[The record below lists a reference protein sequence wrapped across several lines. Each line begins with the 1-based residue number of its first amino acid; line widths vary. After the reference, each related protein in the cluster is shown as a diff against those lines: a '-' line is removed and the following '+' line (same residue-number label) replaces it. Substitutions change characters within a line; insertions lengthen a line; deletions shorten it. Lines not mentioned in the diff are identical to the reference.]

1 MEQQQKIEPAELATP
16 VTPPAVSTKL
26 PLKNEGDVRELLE
39 KNLKWSQIIYE
50 QNRRIYRHL
59 WLGVIFTWVKWA
71 IILAVLVLGT
81 YFAWPL
87 VKNLQAQYSLLM
99 NQFSPGRP
107 LDKTTVESILKLL
120 PLDQVNQDQVKALV
134 K

>member
-1 MEQQQKIEPAELATP
+1 MENTEPKMETPKPIVPETP
-16 VTPPAVSTKL
+16 VVI
-26 PLKNEGDVRELLE
+26 KNESDVRELLE

-59 WLGVIFTWVKWA
+59 WMNAIFTWVKWA
-71 IILAVLVLGT
+71 IILAVLALGT

-87 VKNLQAQYSLLM
+87 VKNLEAQYSLIM
-99 NQFSPGRP
+99 KQFNPSRP
-107 LDKTTVESILKLL
+107 LDESAVESILNIL
-120 PLDQVNQDQVKALV
+120 PLDKINQDQVKALV